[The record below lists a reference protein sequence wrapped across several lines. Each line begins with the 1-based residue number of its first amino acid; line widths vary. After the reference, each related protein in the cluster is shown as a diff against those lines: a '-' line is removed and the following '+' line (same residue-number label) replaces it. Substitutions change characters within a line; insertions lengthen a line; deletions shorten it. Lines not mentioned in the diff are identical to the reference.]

1 MNIFGQTFRRLLR
14 IPRSYGFGVQSPFA
28 YEFVRCVVNE
38 KYPYYAYEEL
48 YDREAVRDK
57 TELKRCRLCLRLAN
71 YIQAS
76 SWGIALEKNQRYEK
90 YINAGCRKTKVLTG
104 CSADRRS
111 ELGSC
116 QVLLMTLLDDWR
128 PMFDSFV
135 ETATSRSVLLVMNID
150 VTRETRQAWRRIMK
164 DSRTGVT
171 FDLLDCGIVFFDLKM
186 HKRNYKINY

>member
-90 YINAGCRKTKVLTG
+90 YINAGCRKTIWTWQLSSVIDDIAGRLETDVRFLCRNSYIPIRFAGDEYWCHEGNETG
-104 CSADRRS
+104 VAANNEWQSDRRYFRPFRLRNRVLRFENAQA
-111 ELGSC
+111 EL
-116 QVLLMTLLDDWR
+116 
-128 PMFDSFV
+128 
-135 ETATSRSVLLVMNID
+135 
-150 VTRETRQAWRRIMK
+150 
-164 DSRTGVT
+164 
-171 FDLLDCGIVFFDLKM
+171 
-186 HKRNYKINY
+186 